1 MTAFRT
7 VREELWLAQFT
18 VTFFTAA
25 LDANRE
31 RNSYRINARR
41 CLGDE
46 SNALRASKMA
56 SLVKV
61 PV

>member
-1 MTAFRT
+1 M
-7 VREELWLAQFT
+7 REELWLAQFT